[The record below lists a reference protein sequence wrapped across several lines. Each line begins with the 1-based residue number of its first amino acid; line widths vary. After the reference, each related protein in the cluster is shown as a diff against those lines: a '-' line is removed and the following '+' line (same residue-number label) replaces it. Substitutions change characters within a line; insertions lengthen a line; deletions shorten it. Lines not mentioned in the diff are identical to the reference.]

1 MPLDSTILE
10 AVRSTAAREANWL
23 NMRVALQRVAR
34 DDPERSYDAFIC
46 AFGFD
51 LVDRSDSERRRD
63 VGGAF
68 APPMVPWRFESTLRD
83 VSETDAEQ
91 WRQAAEALE
100 EPLALTRL
108 NDLLWER
115 RTGPRPD
122 MHARSAC
129 AAYVELAERAGERS
143 FERMLPLSRA
153 LEIAHAVKD
162 RDLAGQVV
170 ERLVTFTEN
179 VLADPGAGPG
189 GAFGALRALVDLAAD
204 RAEIDRLLDSATT
217 RFGDEPRLFDGIAEM
232 RVRRL
237 DREGVQPRYARNPQ

>member
-68 APPMVPWRFESTLRD
+68 APAMVPWRFESTLRD

-115 RTGPRPD
+115 RTGPRRD

-129 AAYVELAERAGERS
+129 AAYVELAETAGERS
-143 FERMLPLSRA
+143 FERMLP
-153 LEIAHAVKD
+153 
-162 RDLAGQVV
+162 
-170 ERLVTFTEN
+170 
-179 VLADPGAGPG
+179 
-189 GAFGALRALVDLAAD
+189 
-204 RAEIDRLLDSATT
+204 
-217 RFGDEPRLFDGIAEM
+217 
-232 RVRRL
+232 
-237 DREGVQPRYARNPQ
+237 